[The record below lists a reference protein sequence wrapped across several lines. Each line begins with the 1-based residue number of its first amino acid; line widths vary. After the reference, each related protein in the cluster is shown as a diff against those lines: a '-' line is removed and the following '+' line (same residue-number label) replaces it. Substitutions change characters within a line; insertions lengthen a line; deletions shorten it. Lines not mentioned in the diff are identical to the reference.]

1 MWAAL
6 FAREARAAL
15 LPCAQAYFPEVQAS
29 LERIAAATAKLRAPG
44 FTGTLR
50 VCATPSLTMKWLI
63 PRLSC
68 FQALH
73 PGIDVQL
80 TTQGRSFLDRGGDAG
95 SDVLLRHGYMAHAEL
110 SCVHCL
116 DDFHV
121 PVASPRFIELNRLAA
136 PADCLGHP
144 LLKVAGHG
152 LLAALV
158 RAGQGRRARAIAR
171 RCSTI
176 TSSACRPP

>member
-1 MWAAL
+1 M
-6 FAREARAAL
+6 AL

-80 TTQGRSFLDRGGDAG
+80 TTQGRSFLDRAATPAATCCCA
-95 SDVLLRHGYMAHAEL
+95 MATWRMP
-110 SCVHCL
+110 S
-116 DDFHV
+116 
-121 PVASPRFIELNRLAA
+121 
-136 PADCLGHP
+136 
-144 LLKVAGHG
+144 
-152 LLAALV
+152 
-158 RAGQGRRARAIAR
+158 
-171 RCSTI
+171 
-176 TSSACRPP
+176 

>member
-1 MWAAL
+1 
-6 FAREARAAL
+6 
-15 LPCAQAYFPEVQAS
+15 
-29 LERIAAATAKLRAPG
+29 
-44 FTGTLR
+44 
-50 VCATPSLTMKWLI
+50 MKWLI

-121 PVASPRFIELNRLAA
+121 PVASPRFIGSTGWPA
-136 PADCLGHP
+136 PTAW
-144 LLKVAGHG
+144 
-152 LLAALV
+152 
-158 RAGQGRRARAIAR
+158 AI
-171 RCSTI
+171 RC
-176 TSSACRPP
+176 

>member
-1 MWAAL
+1 
-6 FAREARAAL
+6 
-15 LPCAQAYFPEVQAS
+15 
-29 LERIAAATAKLRAPG
+29 
-44 FTGTLR
+44 
-50 VCATPSLTMKWLI
+50 MKWLI
-63 PRLSC
+63 PRLSG

-95 SDVLLRHGYMAHAEL
+95 SDVLLRRLHGARRA

-121 PVASPRFIELNRLAA
+121 PVASPRFIERNRLAA

-144 LLKVAGHG
+144 LLKVGRHYWPRWFA
-152 LLAALV
+152 LA
-158 RAGQGRRARAIAR
+158 RSTCPRNCPG